1 MFSPARVTSS
11 PIDEAQ
17 LTGKR
22 KTHMKAL
29 IEGSSQVLIEDDY
42 KESEDPHRLLQ
53 ERWTGE
59 TWFEISSAQAS
70 SGPQKRAPKLS
81 ASKAVKKKAKATPLE
96 GEDTAANETTGSG
109 AIIPMPDD
117 SLQEA
122 LRERGPDAVDGIP
135 GTPVSPGLPSPSV
148 FLKVDHLDSTEES
161 RSVFLGRISLR
172 CATPQGG
179 AAPNLF
185 DVSGWWSLALVV
197 QGGVGRSVRSRL
209 LPVWPQRDGAL
220 PVAVTPQLA
229 RPLVLVPVGG
239 GKTGPERM
247 VVEGGEVQLG
257 LDLTVARRIACDVWI
272 TVDERRSAVR
282 AVLTLGALLVG
293 SSRLPGHVALQL
305 PEGLQLLSADG
316 CSATGCCSCHVPL
329 DASAVRLQADGLYP
343 LTLQLRA
350 PHAPVPTTWRLEL
363 HSAGPWQVSGVTES
377 VGVKFTFGTYHRAGC
392 SEGPGAVTTERER
405 RRLIPSTW
413 SHFPV
418 LHATPPILGDTL
430 LVVTFRPYTSGAGHV
445 VLVGPETAGA
455 FVTAREGV
463 AGNPHGG
470 HEALDSRMRTG
481 RRVEWVLRCRRLAL
495 RALSEAPGPPS
506 EWRCWAPRERY
517 VEITVLPEE
526 FSPAVTY
533 RLELEVQ
540 HLPGSWVPDEED
552 QASLFGNA
560 SEATP
565 WWRLSF
571 EDVNHTRL
579 ATARWI
585 PGYPLWPET
594 FDLALDYLNL
604 PLSLSPGAK
613 STLAVTISSFQALGL
628 PVYVRLYAPEQ
639 VSLLCREGAV
649 VLWPSRF
656 TAAPTAHATCRGIG
670 TLELVIWEALA
681 PDTNYSFQATVTLPN
696 STNLSIDWWYVT
708 LEAAGVRLGASAPQ
722 RPIVVPEAI
731 QAEEDSDVVTTSSAA
746 DEDAPAADATEA
758 ADATVSEL
766 RVERL
771 VVHEAENETTLGPW
785 LLQQTWAETHE
796 LLALEILQIQVDGVP
811 LGAVLS
817 AGGSLKLHAPPGFTF
832 PSPFDAA
839 SVRAL
844 GLAPTRSRVEG
855 NGTATVLHFQDDVES
870 VAMDV
875 SVAVR
880 WAPPEEEAVEPW
892 RLQSSSYL
900 SLPEVFPA
908 ASSCLLMFDYG
919 DGAIAAHLL
928 PASSLK
934 GTAIAGQKEI
944 GSCCGTKSPGLELW
958 SASGKL
964 LAAQGDGGDAD
975 DDGNIGSFDRT
986 VPFRRLWVTSDV
998 HVPGASFEVAV
1009 PGTTSGRSCATVVV
1023 VVAVPRGFMTNSGT
1037 PDGSWKGPRLGLDEV
1052 FFAMPAVEGPRA
1064 GPGGVA
1070 ERAEWQGS
1078 LQDDVITAAAARPLP
1093 PGSCVASQNVL
1104 TLHLLSALQPAA
1116 VYGFPALAR
1125 HGATREA
1132 PEVTAE
1138 RVWFG
1143 VARQKRE
1150 EVPWRPQQPPGV
1162 AGVDASDAMVLTA
1175 VVITKHLL
1183 EGQLS
1188 GAHGTQAVAIFWW
1201 LASGWLTPHPWSAL
1215 ARAET
1220 GERRWEEEE
1229 EEKEEEEDRKS
1240 FMEGSLLFVIFAV
1253 GSQAFPSSK
1262 LRLSWQTPSSSPS
1275 HRFMSC
1281 FWQQSLLR
1289 RQQWRSPW
1297 DLTQVPAVLEEEGT
1311 TASTADSL
1319 LLASFEGC
1327 TGGEE
1332 QVTLSL
1338 EAPLAPLKS
1347 YLLQLAVAHGPEA
1360 ENATEAETLLTLEV
1374 LEDSQGLPR
1383 ALARSADLRT
1393 YALAEEMTLTRWS
1406 YSSAFRSAENSLDLE
1421 FQPSKTTSESQA
1433 TMLGFLLQA
1442 PPTFLFTQKSCEEL
1456 VLQRSERVENLQ
1468 LGRVESKALFL
1479 QGMPLCEVLPSPW
1492 LFEGG
1497 YYQHQLT
1504 VYLPPLVG
1512 FRQDF
1517 RYRVKVSVLNPPL
1530 PLDDPV
1536 MKRFLREKT
1545 SPKFSRSSYL
1555 APALQTWR
1563 LSTFLWFSGDRGTGE
1578 VPYSLNQK
1586 GPLGRPGGL
1595 RKLEEVAWKG
1605 FEILT

>member
-1 MFSPARVTSS
+1 MEGGTLNPRASTLDFTVDGQRLLPENATTVAQGEGRLMLTKVPGTLYGLLLPPTGASRFSALTRDADFAPLGFALVSIFGRRVAGPIEVGYLATSDTGGLSS
-11 PIDEAQ
+11 PSAVAYAALPEPCLYVVD
-17 LTGKR
+17 TGN
-22 KTHMKAL
+22 
-29 IEGSSQVLIEDDY
+29 
-42 KESEDPHRLLQ
+42 HRLLQ
-53 ERWTGE
+53 LEVQGLRYRTHFGESGFAGSDLARLSSPRAVAVGDGYRVYVLDTGNGRLLVLATGDTLGHLTALQSLSLPFAATALTLLPGAGLGVARLWAGGRGARRLARWDLTPPGFWAVSG
-59 TWFEISSAQAS
+59 TSTAQAV
-70 SGPQKRAPKLS
+70 APLYLDVRLS
-81 ASKAVKKKAKATPLE
+81 DLQLDLGAAGGLLL
-96 GEDTAANETTGSG
+96 TAAPLLAWQLPPGPTSTPAETPETTGVPPLCEATVATRSG
-109 AIIPMPDD
+109 ARSPRRIDC
-117 SLQEA
+117 EF
-122 LRERGPDAVDGIP
+122 RGAG
-135 GTPVSPGLPSPSV
+135 PGLPSPSV

-161 RSVFLGRISLR
+161 RISLR

-239 GKTGPERM
+239 
-247 VVEGGEVQLG
+247 EVQLG
-257 LDLTVARRIACDVWI
+257 LDLT
-272 TVDERRSAVR
+272 VR

-377 VGVKFTFGTYHRAGC
+377 VGVKFTFG
-392 SEGPGAVTTERER
+392 
-405 RRLIPSTW
+405 RLIPSTW

-445 VLVGPETAGA
+445 VLVGPETA
-455 FVTAREGV
+455 
-463 AGNPHGG
+463 
-470 HEALDSRMRTG
+470 
-481 RRVEWVLRCRRLAL
+481 VLRCRRLAL

-892 RLQSSSYL
+892 RL
-900 SLPEVFPA
+900 
-908 ASSCLLMFDYG
+908 
-919 DGAIAAHLL
+919 
-928 PASSLK
+928 
-934 GTAIAGQKEI
+934 
-944 GSCCGTKSPGLELW
+944 ELW

-964 LAAQGDGGDAD
+964 LAAQ
-975 DDGNIGSFDRT
+975 GNIGSFDRT

-1009 PGTTSGRSCATVVV
+1009 
-1023 VVAVPRGFMTNSGT
+1023 
-1037 PDGSWKGPRLGLDEV
+1037 
-1052 FFAMPAVEGPRA
+1052 FFAMPAVEGARSLRLEAPPLLSFA
-1064 GPGGVA
+1064 CAATAATTPAVASGVA
-1070 ERAEWQGS
+1070 GS

-1143 VARQKRE
+1143 A
-1150 EVPWRPQQPPGV
+1150 
-1162 AGVDASDAMVLTA
+1162 
-1175 VVITKHLL
+1175 
-1183 EGQLS
+1183 
-1188 GAHGTQAVAIFWW
+1188 
-1201 LASGWLTPHPWSAL
+1201 LASSAAAGSRRISSSASMVRLKARELTPVWLHCP
-1215 ARAET
+1215 RPYYGQE
-1220 GERRWEEEE
+1220 
-1229 EEKEEEEDRKS
+1229 
-1240 FMEGSLLFVIFAV
+1240 SLLFVIFAV

>member
-1 MFSPARVTSS
+1 MNQRPSPVRPKHQTKLQR
-11 PIDEAQ
+11 E
-17 LTGKR
+17 K
-22 KTHMKAL
+22 
-29 IEGSSQVLIEDDY
+29 VLQI
-42 KESEDPHRLLQ
+42 LC
-53 ERWTGE
+53 
-59 TWFEISSAQAS
+59 
-70 SGPQKRAPKLS
+70 
-81 ASKAVKKKAKATPLE
+81 
-96 GEDTAANETTGSG
+96 
-109 AIIPMPDD
+109 
-117 SLQEA
+117 
-122 LRERGPDAVDGIP
+122 
-135 GTPVSPGLPSPSV
+135 PGLPSPSV

-161 RSVFLGRISLR
+161 RISLR

-239 GKTGPERM
+239 
-247 VVEGGEVQLG
+247 EVQLG
-257 LDLTVARRIACDVWI
+257 LDLT
-272 TVDERRSAVR
+272 VR

-293 SSRLPGHVALQL
+293 SSRLPGH
-305 PEGLQLLSADG
+305 
-316 CSATGCCSCHVPL
+316 
-329 DASAVRLQADGLYP
+329 
-343 LTLQLRA
+343 
-350 PHAPVPTTWRLEL
+350 
-363 HSAGPWQVSGVTES
+363 
-377 VGVKFTFGTYHRAGC
+377 
-392 SEGPGAVTTERER
+392 
-405 RRLIPSTW
+405 
-413 SHFPV
+413 
-418 LHATPPILGDTL
+418 
-430 LVVTFRPYTSGAGHV
+430 
-445 VLVGPETAGA
+445 
-455 FVTAREGV
+455 
-463 AGNPHGG
+463 
-470 HEALDSRMRTG
+470 
-481 RRVEWVLRCRRLAL
+481 
-495 RALSEAPGPPS
+495 APGPPS

-656 TAAPTAHATCRGIG
+656 TAAPTAHATCRGAPG
-670 TLELVIWEALA
+670 TAHRLTAAERRWRWEDALA

-771 VVHEAENETTLGPW
+771 VVHEAENETTLGLLGPDGVHWRRPW

-817 AGGSLKLHAPPGFTF
+817 AGGSLKLHAPP
-832 PSPFDAA
+832 
-839 SVRAL
+839 
-844 GLAPTRSRVEG
+844 
-855 NGTATVLHFQDDVES
+855 DDVES

-892 RLQSSSYL
+892 R
-900 SLPEVFPA
+900 PA
-908 ASSCLLMFDYG
+908 LTM
-919 DGAIAAHLL
+919 
-928 PASSLK
+928 
-934 GTAIAGQKEI
+934 
-944 GSCCGTKSPGLELW
+944 
-958 SASGKL
+958 
-964 LAAQGDGGDAD
+964 
-975 DDGNIGSFDRT
+975 
-986 VPFRRLWVTSDV
+986 
-998 HVPGASFEVAV
+998 SFEVA
-1009 PGTTSGRSCATVVV
+1009 
-1023 VVAVPRGFMTNSGT
+1023 
-1037 PDGSWKGPRLGLDEV
+1037 V
-1052 FFAMPAVEGPRA
+1052 FFAMPAVEGARSLRLEAPPLLSFA
-1064 GPGGVA
+1064 CAATAATTPAVA
-1070 ERAEWQGS
+1070 SGFPGS

-1125 HGATREA
+1125 HGATRE
-1132 PEVTAE
+1132 
-1138 RVWFG
+1138 
-1143 VARQKRE
+1143 
-1150 EVPWRPQQPPGV
+1150 VPWRPQQPPGV
-1162 AGVDASDAMVLTA
+1162 AGAFSELLLGDEPAVPRAASAAAGARRWRLSAAAGPRRLISSSASMVRLKA
-1175 VVITKHLL
+1175 R
-1183 EGQLS
+1183 E
-1188 GAHGTQAVAIFWW
+1188 
-1201 LASGWLTPHPWSAL
+1201 LTPVWLHCP
-1215 ARAET
+1215 RPYYGQE
-1220 GERRWEEEE
+1220 
-1229 EEKEEEEDRKS
+1229 
-1240 FMEGSLLFVIFAV
+1240 SLLFVIFAV

-1347 YLLQLAVAHGPEA
+1347 YLLQTLGQQLRSLAVAHGPEA

-1456 VLQRSERVENLQ
+1456 VLQR
-1468 LGRVESKALFL
+1468 RVESKALFL
-1479 QGMPLCEVLPSPW
+1479 QGMPLCEVLP
-1492 LFEGG
+1492 
-1497 YYQHQLT
+1497 
-1504 VYLPPLVG
+1504 
-1512 FRQDF
+1512 
-1517 RYRVKVSVLNPPL
+1517 NPPL